1 MVWKSLKLA
10 NIIGFQLGAG
20 LDPRASPPAVPEAGT
35 IIIIPSSSPFL
46 IDGETEAQGS

>member
-1 MVWKSLKLA
+1 MIWKSLKLA
-10 NIIGFQLGAG
+10 DVIGFQLWAG
-20 LDPRASPPAVPEAGT
+20 LDLRASPQAVPEAGT